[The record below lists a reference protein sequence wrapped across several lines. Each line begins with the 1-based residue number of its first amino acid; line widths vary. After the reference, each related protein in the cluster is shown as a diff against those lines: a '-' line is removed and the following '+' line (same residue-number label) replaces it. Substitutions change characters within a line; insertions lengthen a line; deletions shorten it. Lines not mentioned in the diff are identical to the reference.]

1 MKMNI
6 NGHEEAVKAREVLS
20 FKIAND
26 TGSIGKIYKVDRPY
40 ILWIKCD
47 PWNSEMHQFNTHE
60 EAVKM
65 LGEISK
71 ETDFFTNLTGSK

>member
-1 MKMNI
+1 MKLNI

-47 PWNSEMHQFNTHE
+47 PWNSEMHQFETHE

-71 ETDFFTNLTGSK
+71 ETNFFTN

>member
-6 NGHEEAVKAREVLS
+6 NGHEDTIQTKEVLS
-20 FKIAND
+20 FKIANPM
-26 TGSIGKIYKVDRPY
+26 GSFGKICKVDRPY

-47 PWNSEMHQFNTHE
+47 PWNSEMHQFETHE

-71 ETDFFTNLTGSK
+71 ETNFFTN